1 MRFHSNKVI
10 PLLLTVF
17 LYMSGPS
24 VLAQHATAFDIE
36 DGGQAFQN
44 YCANCHGPDG
54 DVIVGVDLGH
64 GVFRTPLSDE
74 ELSNIILNGITDTPM
89 PPTPDMGEE
98 QALKIVA
105 YLRSLA
111 DTQNGVDSL
120 GNAELGK
127 ALFEG
132 AGNCLGCHQVHN
144 IGSRLGPDLTK
155 IAQSRRGAEL
165 ELSLLDPGA
174 EVQATNRFYTV
185 RTSKQESVT
194 GRLMNH
200 DTFSVLLLDSNENL
214 RSFLKVDL
222 LDYGFTD
229 PEMPAY
235 GEIFST
241 QEIADLVA
249 YLVSLRG

>member
-1 MRFHSNKVI
+1 MRFHSNKVT
-10 PLLLTVF
+10 PFLLAVF

-24 VLAQHATAFDIE
+24 ALAQHATAFDIE

-64 GVFRTPLSDE
+64 GVFRTPLNDE
-74 ELSNIILNGITDTPM
+74 ELSNIILNGILDTPM
-89 PPTPDMGEE
+89 PPTPGMGEE

-111 DTQNGVDSL
+111 NVPRGVDSL
-120 GNAELGK
+120 GNAERGK
-127 ALFEG
+127 VLFEG
-132 AGNCLGCHQVHN
+132 AGNCLNCHQVN
-144 IGSRLGPDLTK
+144 NVGSRLGPDLTT
-155 IAQSRRGAEL
+155 IALSRRGAEL
-165 ELSLLDPGA
+165 ELSLLDPAA

-185 RTSKQESVT
+185 RTSKQERVT

-200 DTFSVLLLDSNENL
+200 DTFAILLLDSNENL
-214 RSFLKVDL
+214 RSFLKTDL

-229 PEMPAY
+229 PEMPGY
-235 GEIFST
+235 GEIFSA

-249 YLVSLRG
+249 YLASLRG